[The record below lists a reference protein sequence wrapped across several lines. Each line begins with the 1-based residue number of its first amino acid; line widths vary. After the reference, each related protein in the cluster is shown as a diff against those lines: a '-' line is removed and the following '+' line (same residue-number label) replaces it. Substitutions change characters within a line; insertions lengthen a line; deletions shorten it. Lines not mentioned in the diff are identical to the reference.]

1 MMLLQRMAHLLAEAV
16 RELQERKFRSFHKRI
31 QKRVIFDPK
40 RLESIKDFHLTA
52 EQEQAIDA
60 FYFSHYGQKVDHTC
74 HRTYAAYSGKFS
86 PAFIT
91 EDIYI
96 PELDHFLNIFNTYNS
111 VFEDKN
117 VMPHLAKSVG
127 VKTPKVLFSRVKGF
141 YLDAEN
147 QPTTC
152 DKVLEALH
160 NYGRLFIKPSV
171 DSMGGRSCV
180 LAEIKEGIDV
190 KSQQPLEGILQQMG
204 DDFVVQECLVCHES
218 LREIYPK
225 SVNTFRVI
233 TYRWKDKIYQGPSVL
248 RLGKGGMDVDNAT
261 QGGIFLGVYPD
272 GRLYDFA
279 ITKYGDRFYEHP
291 DTAFHFGMYSLPLFT
306 KVTEAAM
313 KLHHA
318 LPQVGVSNWDLT
330 IDENGEVVL
339 IEGNLQFGGVR
350 LAQMAC
356 GVPVFGEHTA
366 EMLQWVQQMKKMSP
380 SERPNHAFGQ

>member
-1 MMLLQRMAHLLAEAV
+1 MMLLQRMTHLLAEAV

-60 FYFSHYGQKVDHTC
+60 FYLSHYGQKVDHTC

-160 NYGRLFIKPSV
+160 NHGRLFIKPSV

-190 KSQQPLEGILQQMG
+190 KSQQPLVEILQQMG

-225 SVNTFRVI
+225 SVNTFRVF
-233 TYRWKDKIYQGPSVL
+233 TYRWKEQIYMAPSVI
-248 RLGKGGMDVDNAT
+248 RMGKGGMDVDNAT
-261 QGGIFLGVYPD
+261 QGGIFAGIKED
-272 GRLYDFA
+272 GQLYDYA
-279 ITKYGDRFYEHP
+279 ITKYGQRYYEHP
-291 DTAFHFGMYSLPLFT
+291 DTALRFEDCKLSLFP
-306 KVTEAAM
+306 KVIDAAM

-330 IDENGEVVL
+330 LDADGDVVL
-339 IEGNLQFGGVR
+339 IEGNLRCGSPW
-350 LAQMAC
+350 LSQMST
-356 GVPVFGEHTA
+356 GLPFFGEHTA
-366 EMLQWVQQMKKMSP
+366 EMLKWLQKMKKMSP
-380 SERPNHAFGQ
+380 SERPNHAFGF

>member
-160 NYGRLFIKPSV
+160 NHGRLFIKPSV

-190 KSQQPLEGILQQMG
+190 KSQQPLVEILQQMG

-225 SVNTFRVI
+225 SVNTFRVF
-233 TYRWKDKIYQGPSVL
+233 TYRWKDQIYMAPSVI
-248 RLGKGGMDVDNAT
+248 RMGKGGMDVDNAT
-261 QGGIFLGVYPD
+261 QGGIFAGIKED
-272 GRLYDFA
+272 GQLYDYA
-279 ITKYGDRFYEHP
+279 ITKYGQRYYEHP
-291 DTAFHFGMYSLPLFT
+291 DTALRFEDCKLSLFP
-306 KVTEAAM
+306 KVIDAAM

-330 IDENGEVVL
+330 LDADGDVVL
-339 IEGNLQFGGVR
+339 IEGNLRCGSPW
-350 LAQMAC
+350 LSQMST
-356 GVPVFGEHTA
+356 GLPFFGEHTA
-366 EMLQWVQQMKKMSP
+366 EMLKWLQKMKKMSP
-380 SERPNHAFGQ
+380 SERPNHAFGF

>member
-1 MMLLQRMAHLLAEAV
+1 MILRRIIHTLAEWG

-31 QKRVIFDPK
+31 QHRVIFDPK
-40 RLESIKDFHLTA
+40 RLESIKNFQLTK
-52 EQEQAIDA
+52 EQRQEIDA
-60 FYFSHYGQKVDHTC
+60 FYLSNYGKKVDYTC

-91 EDIYI
+91 ENIYI
-96 PELDHFLNIFNTYNS
+96 PELDHYLNIFTAYNS

-117 VMPHLAKSVG
+117 VMPHIAKSVG
-127 VKTPKVLFSRVKGF
+127 VRTPQVICSCVKGF

-147 QPTTC
+147 KPTT
-152 DKVLEALH
+152 LEQTLSLLH
-160 NYGRLFIKPSV
+160 NHGRLFIKPSV
-171 DSMGGRSCV
+171 DSMGGRSCRLV
-180 LAEIKEGIDV
+180 DVKNGIDL
-190 KSQQPLEGILQQMG
+190 KSQQPLKDILMQMG
-204 DDFVVQECLVCHES
+204 DDFVIQECVVCHES
-218 LREIYPK
+218 LQKIYPR

-233 TYRWKDKIYQGPSVL
+233 TYRWKDKIYLGPSVL

-261 QGGIFLGVYPD
+261 QGGIFLGVHPD

-279 ITKYGDRFYEHP
+279 ITKYGDRFHEHP
-291 DTAFHFGMYSLPLFT
+291 DTALHFGTYNIPLFT
-306 KVTEAAM
+306 KVTEAALR
-313 KLHHA
+313 LHHA

-330 IDENGEVVL
+330 IDEKGEVVL

-366 EMLQWVQQMKKMSP
+366 EMLQWVQRMKKMQP
-380 SERPNHAFGQ
+380 SERPKHAFGL

>member
-1 MMLLQRMAHLLAEAV
+1 MILQRVIHTLAEAA
-16 RELQERKFRSFHKRI
+16 RELQERKFRAFHKRI
-31 QKRVIFDPK
+31 QKQVIFDPK
-40 RLESIKDFHLTA
+40 RLESIKEFQLTK
-52 EQEQAIDA
+52 EQEQEIDA
-60 FYFSHYGQKVDHTC
+60 FYLSNYGKMVDYTC
-74 HRTYAAYSGKFS
+74 HRTYVAYSGKFS

-96 PELDHFLNIFNTYNS
+96 PELDHFLNIFEAYNS

-117 VMPHLAKSVG
+117 VMPHIAKSVG
-127 VKTPKVLFSRVKGF
+127 VKTPQVLFSCVKGF
-141 YLDAEN
+141 YLDAQN
-147 QPTTC
+147 RPVTLDTVLTT
-152 DKVLEALH
+152 LH
-160 NYGRLFIKPSV
+160 NYGQLFIKPSV

-180 LAEIKEGIDV
+180 LAEVKEGTDV
-190 KSQQPLEGILQQMG
+190 KSQQSLKEILAQMG
-204 DDFVVQECLVCHES
+204 DDFVIQACVVCHES
-218 LREIYPK
+218 LQKIYPK

-291 DTAFHFGMYSLPLFT
+291 DTALHFGTYSLPLFT
-306 KVTEAAM
+306 KVTEVAM

-366 EMLQWVQQMKKMSP
+366 EMLQWVQKMKKMSP

>member
-40 RLESIKDFHLTA
+40 RLESIKDFHLTK
-52 EQEQAIDA
+52 EQKKAIDA
-60 FYFSHYGQKVDHTC
+60 FYLSHYGQKVDHTC
-74 HRTYAAYSGKFS
+74 HRTYAAYSGNFS

-152 DKVLEALH
+152 DKVFEALH
-160 NYGRLFIKPSV
+160 NHGRLFIKPSV

-190 KSQQPLEGILQQMG
+190 KSQQPLVRILQQMG

-218 LREIYPK
+218 LREIYSK
-225 SVNTFRVI
+225 SVNTFRVF
-233 TYRWKDKIYQGPSVL
+233 TYRWKDQIYMAPSVI
-248 RLGKGGMDVDNAT
+248 RMGKGGMDVDNAT
-261 QGGIFLGVYPD
+261 QGGIFAGIKED
-272 GRLYDFA
+272 GQLYDCA
-279 ITKYGDRFYEHP
+279 ITKYGQRYYEHP
-291 DTAFHFGMYSLPLFT
+291 DTALRFEDCKLSLFP
-306 KVTEAAM
+306 KVIDAAM

-330 IDENGEVVL
+330 LDADGDVVL
-339 IEGNLQFGGVR
+339 IEGNLRCGSPW
-350 LAQMAC
+350 LSQMST
-356 GVPVFGEHTA
+356 GLPFFGEHTA
-366 EMLQWVQQMKKMSP
+366 EMLKWLQKMKKMSP
-380 SERPNHAFGQ
+380 SERPNHAFGF

>member
-1 MMLLQRMAHLLAEAV
+1 MILQRILHKIAEAG
-16 RELQERKFRSFHKRI
+16 RELQERKFRSFHKRL
-31 QKRVIFDPK
+31 QNQVIFNPK
-40 RLESIKDFHLTA
+40 RLESIKNFHFTK

-60 FYFSHYGQKVDHTC
+60 FYLSNYGKKVDHTC

-96 PELDHFLNIFNTYNS
+96 PELDHFLNIFTAYNS

-127 VKTPKVLFSRVKGF
+127 VKTPKVLYSCVKGF

-147 QPTTC
+147 RPTSL
-152 DKVLEALH
+152 DKALESLH
-160 NYGRLFIKPSV
+160 NYGRLFIKPTL
-171 DSMGGRSCV
+171 DSMGGRSCRLV
-180 LAEIKEGIDV
+180 EVKNGIDL
-190 KSQQPLEGILQQMG
+190 KSQQSLKDILMQMG
-204 DDFVVQECLVCHES
+204 DDFVVQECVVCHES
-218 LREIYPK
+218 LQRIYPR

-233 TYRWKDKIYQGPSVL
+233 TYRWKNQIYLGPSVL

-261 QGGIFLGVYPD
+261 QGGIFLGVRPD

-291 DTAFHFGMYSLPLFT
+291 DTALHFGTYNIPLFT
-306 KVTEAAM
+306 TVTQAALR
-313 KLHHA
+313 LHHA

-330 IDENGEVVL
+330 IDETGEVVL

-350 LAQMAC
+350 LSQMAC

-366 EMLQWVQQMKKMSP
+366 EMLQWVRKMKGLSP
-380 SERPNHAFGQ
+380 SERKNHAFGL

>member
-1 MMLLQRMAHLLAEAV
+1 MILQRVIHTLAEAV
-16 RELQERKFRSFHKRI
+16 RELQERKFRAFHKRI
-31 QKRVIFDPK
+31 QKQVIFDPK
-40 RLESIKDFHLTA
+40 RLESIKDFQLTK
-52 EQEQAIDA
+52 EQKQEIDA
-60 FYFSHYGQKVDHTC
+60 FYLSNYGKKVDYTC

-96 PELDHFLNIFNTYNS
+96 PELDHFLNIFEAYNS

-117 VMPHLAKSVG
+117 VMPHIAKSVG
-127 VKTPKVLFSRVKGF
+127 VKTPQVLFSCVKGF
-141 YLDAEN
+141 YLDAQN
-147 QPTTC
+147 RPVTLDTVLTT
-152 DKVLEALH
+152 LH

-180 LAEIKEGIDV
+180 LADVKEGIDV
-190 KSQQPLEGILQQMG
+190 KSQQSLREILAQMG
-204 DDFVVQECLVCHES
+204 DDFVIQACVVCHES
-218 LREIYPK
+218 LQKIYPK

-291 DTAFHFGMYSLPLFT
+291 DTALHFGTYCLPLFT
-306 KVTEAAM
+306 KVTEAAI

-366 EMLQWVQQMKKMSP
+366 EMLQWVQKMKKMSP

>member
-1 MMLLQRMAHLLAEAV
+1 MRILRRIIHTLAELG
-16 RELQERKFRSFHKRI
+16 RELQERKFRSFHKRD

-40 RLESIKDFHLTA
+40 RLESIKDFHFTK
-52 EQEQAIDA
+52 EQELAIDA
-60 FYFSHYGQKVDHTC
+60 FYLSNYGKKVDYTC

-86 PAFIT
+86 PSFIT

-127 VKTPKVLFSRVKGF
+127 VKTPKVIFSRVKGF
-141 YLDAEN
+141 YLDADN
-147 QPTTC
+147 HPTTV

-160 NYGRLFIKPSV
+160 NRGRLFIKPSV

-180 LAEIKEGIDV
+180 LAEVREGIDT
-190 KSQQPLEGILQQMG
+190 KSQQPLAEMLQQMG
-204 DDFVVQECLVCHES
+204 DDFVVQECVVCHES
-218 LREIYPK
+218 LQKIYPR

-233 TYRWKDKIYQGPSVL
+233 TYRWKDKIYLGPSVL

-261 QGGIFLGVYPD
+261 QGGIFLGVHPD
-272 GRLYDFA
+272 GRLYEFA
-279 ITKYGDRFYEHP
+279 ITKYGDRFHEHP
-291 DTAFHFGMYSLPLFT
+291 DTALHFGTYNIPLFT
-306 KVTEAAM
+306 KVTEAALR
-313 KLHHA
+313 LHHA
-318 LPQVGVSNWDLT
+318 FPQVGVSNWDLT
-330 IDENGEVVL
+330 IDERGEVVL

-366 EMLQWVQQMKKMSP
+366 EMLQWVRKMKGFNP
-380 SERPNHAFGQ
+380 SERYIHAFGY

>member
-74 HRTYAAYSGKFS
+74 HRTYAAYSGNFS

-141 YLDAEN
+141 YLDVEN

-152 DKVLEALH
+152 EKVLEALH
-160 NYGRLFIKPSV
+160 NHGRLFIKPSV

-190 KSQQPLEGILQQMG
+190 KSQQPLVEILQQMG

-225 SVNTFRVI
+225 SVNTFRVF
-233 TYRWKDKIYQGPSVL
+233 TYRWKDQIYMAPSVI
-248 RLGKGGMDVDNAT
+248 RMGKGGMDVDNAT
-261 QGGIFLGVYPD
+261 QGGIFAGIKED
-272 GRLYDFA
+272 GQLYDYA
-279 ITKYGDRFYEHP
+279 ITKYGQRYYEHP
-291 DTAFHFGMYSLPLFT
+291 DTALRFEDCKLFLFP
-306 KVTEAAM
+306 KVIDAAM

-330 IDENGEVVL
+330 LDADGDVVL
-339 IEGNLQFGGVR
+339 IEGNLRCGSPW
-350 LAQMAC
+350 LSQMST
-356 GVPVFGEHTA
+356 GLPFFGEHTA
-366 EMLQWVQQMKKMSP
+366 EMLKWLQKMKKMSP
-380 SERPNHAFGQ
+380 SERLNHAFGF

>member
-60 FYFSHYGQKVDHTC
+60 FYLSHYGQKVDHTC
-74 HRTYAAYSGKFS
+74 HRTYAAYSGNFS
-86 PAFIT
+86 PAYIT

-127 VKTPKVLFSRVKGF
+127 VKTPQVLFSKVKGF

-147 QPTTC
+147 HPTTC

-160 NYGRLFIKPSV
+160 NHGRLFIKPSV

-190 KSQQPLEGILQQMG
+190 KSQQPLVEILQQMG

-225 SVNTFRVI
+225 SVNTFRVF
-233 TYRWKDKIYQGPSVL
+233 TYRWKDQIYMAPSVI
-248 RLGKGGMDVDNAT
+248 RMGKGGMDVDNAT
-261 QGGIFLGVYPD
+261 QGGIFAGIKED
-272 GRLYDFA
+272 GQLYDYA
-279 ITKYGDRFYEHP
+279 VTKYGQRYYEHP
-291 DTAFHFGMYSLPLFT
+291 DTALRFEDCKLSLFP
-306 KVTEAAM
+306 KVIDAAM

-330 IDENGEVVL
+330 LDADGDVVL
-339 IEGNLQFGGVR
+339 IEGNLRCGSPW
-350 LAQMAC
+350 LSQMST
-356 GVPVFGEHTA
+356 GLPFFGEHTA
-366 EMLQWVQQMKKMSP
+366 EMLKWLQKMKKMSS
-380 SERPNHAFGQ
+380 SERPNHAFGF